1 MKKLQKSTIAAVFTA
16 VASVAVVSGCS
27 GNSAT
32 TEPSTGTVDRQ
43 AAWGY
48 KSSEVCV
55 VNHGKETIHVQ
66 WAKYDSVTGGNPSV
80 DVAPNKKTCA
90 EGQNVGDMMLY
101 KAFESARKKWPYDVS
116 GTITEGKSTAGNSV
130 SFTAENSSFDF
141 PVMYMWSNLDESTLM
156 ARGAETDG
164 RDLNLD
170 ALELEGGVTEISNG
184 VPYMAVNVT
193 RLPDT
198 DWKRWELTYLQ

>member
-16 VASVAVVSGCS
+16 AASVAVVSGCS

-32 TEPSTGTVDRQ
+32 SETPTSSVDRQ

-55 VNHGKETIHVQ
+55 VNNGKETIHVQ

-80 DVAPNKKTCA
+80 DIAPTKKTCA
-90 EGQNVGDMMLY
+90 EGQNVGEMKLY
-101 KAFESARKKWPYDVS
+101 KAFESARKVWHYDVS

-141 PVMYMWSNLDESTLM
+141 PVMYMWPNLDESTLM
-156 ARGAETDG
+156 ARGAENDG
-164 RDLNLD
+164 RDINLD
-170 ALELEGGVTEISNG
+170 ALELDEGVTEVSNG
-184 VPYMAVNVT
+184 VQYMGIFVT

-198 DWKRWELTYLQ
+198 DWKRWELSYVQ